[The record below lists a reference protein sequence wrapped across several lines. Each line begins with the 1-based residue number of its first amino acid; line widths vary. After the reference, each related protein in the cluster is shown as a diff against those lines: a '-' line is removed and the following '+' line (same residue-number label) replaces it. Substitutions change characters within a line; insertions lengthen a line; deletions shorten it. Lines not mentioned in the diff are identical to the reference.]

1 MGSVTGLERISRPA
15 AMTMFCYDR
24 GSRARQG
31 LCQHQQR
38 PLPRVEVVSSGE
50 THGRATFMAD
60 VVNGDEINFAKA
72 RLHVRTVRRQRNG
85 VSGIPEPGNKVRG
98 VWVVLS

>member
-15 AMTMFCYDR
+15 AMTMFVMTAAPGRDKD
-24 GSRARQG
+24 SAST
-31 LCQHQQR
+31 QQR

-50 THGRATFMAD
+50 THGRATFGAD

-72 RLHVRTVRRQRNG
+72 MLHDRTVRLERNG
-85 VSGIPEPGNKVRG
+85 VSGIAEPGNKVRG